1 MIAKRNHKNT
11 DKSLNILYIVP
22 FSRKK
27 FNKLKQKGFVITS
40 QLNTENVKYSPHWKW
55 SAITGEK
62 TIWIQRNPLIRTELN
77 SYFPQCISLAPLKRR
92 ENSSE
97 KRLFLNFLNRFMLY
111 WMKGSSRERRGIA
124 STCRSTG
131 FKLEAG
137 QQWLEVGKWRSF
149 VAIDVAFLANFETQ
163 QVKKQYE
170 LR

>member
-1 MIAKRNHKNT
+1 MKRNYRGKDNMNPKESL
-11 DKSLNILYIVP
+11 DKDWIKFLFPPVHFP
-22 FSRKK
+22 GTVKK
-27 FNKLKQKGFVITS
+27 
-40 QLNTENVKYSPHWKW
+40 
-55 SAITGEK
+55 AGEFR
-62 TIWIQRNPLIRTELN
+62 IE
-77 SYFPQCISLAPLKRR
+77 
-92 ENSSE
+92 E